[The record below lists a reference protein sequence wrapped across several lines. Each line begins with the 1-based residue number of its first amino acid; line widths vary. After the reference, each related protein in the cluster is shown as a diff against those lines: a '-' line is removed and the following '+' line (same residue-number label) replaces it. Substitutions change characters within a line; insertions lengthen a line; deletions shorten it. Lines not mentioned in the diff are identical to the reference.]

1 MAVDFDRD
9 AFQKSLAKA
18 MDNLDAA
25 AQLGEELGKKGLN
38 RLYFV
43 GCGAPNRS
51 MAIQE
56 YWAQRIAT
64 DLEIRRYFPAEFI
77 NQAPAS
83 LDENTLVILGSHS
96 GTTKETVEAAQFLSD
111 KPCTTVGVTQKED
124 SPLAQSVQHA
134 IPYGETLSGYYAA
147 FILTQALSS
156 GFLKETEKDWKL
168 HDKIMSS
175 LKAMPSALAD
185 AAEGNDARAT
195 EEARIYKDDRIMYV
209 VGAGPMFSTAY
220 VLGVCVLLEMQ
231 WMHCHPI
238 VAAEFFH
245 GPFEVVDETVPLILL
260 VGEDPSRPEAER
272 VVRFCKKY
280 TERLMI
286 YDSKDL
292 EMKGIAKE
300 VRPIVAPIVL
310 EAALSRI
317 PAHLAVWHNHPLTT
331 RRYMWKTEY

>member
-1 MAVDFDRD
+1 MAVDFDRG
-9 AFQKSLAKA
+9 AFLKSLDQAVSDL
-18 MDNLDAA
+18 DNA
-25 AQLGEELGKKGLN
+25 AQLGEELGKQGLK

-51 MAIQE
+51 MSIHE
-56 YWAQRIAT
+56 YWAQRVAT
-64 DLEIRRYFPAEFI
+64 KIEIRRYFPAEFI
-77 NQAPAS
+77 NQAPAA
-83 LDENTLVILGSHS
+83 LDEHTLVILGSHS

-111 KPCTTVGVTQKED
+111 KPCTTVGVTQSDE
-124 SPLAQSVQHA
+124 SPLAQNVQHTFS
-134 IPYGETLSGYYAA
+134 YGEMPSGYYAA
-147 FILTQALSS
+147 FLLTQALSS
-156 GFLKETEKDWKL
+156 GFLKETEKGWTV
-168 HDKIMSS
+168 HDKLMAS

-185 AAEGNDARAT
+185 AAEANDPRAT

-231 WMHCHPI
+231 WMHVHPI

-245 GPFEVVDETVPLILL
+245 GPFEVVDETIPLILL
-260 VGEDPSRPEAER
+260 LGEDPSRPEAER

-292 EMKGIAKE
+292 ETKGIAKE

-310 EAALSRI
+310 EAALSRL